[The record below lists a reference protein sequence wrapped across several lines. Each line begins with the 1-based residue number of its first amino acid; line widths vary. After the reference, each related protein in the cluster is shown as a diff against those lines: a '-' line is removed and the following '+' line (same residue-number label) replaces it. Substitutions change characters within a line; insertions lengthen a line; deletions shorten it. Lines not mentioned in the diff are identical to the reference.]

1 MDDKNFTSRCKEEM
15 KMDTE
20 IKMMKNGIGD
30 SKTKLPRMEAVLHTI
45 PNISHPGRNYGMK
58 NGVKSRKRLE
68 DEKLQNL
75 ITTESSTTCKENIKV
90 DVIKIDG
97 EYRVKF
103 YEKDEDMK
111 TINNINSDEKSITFV
126 KSSPTD
132 SKTTIPFVASYNDD
146 LMKQYEEDMEKA
158 RLARKEEK
166 RLRRERGGAEPFSST
181 GKTTPPTRLRGQ
193 RNSKKAKAQ
202 KLARRKNRK

>member
-1 MDDKNFTSRCKEEM
+1 M
-15 KMDTE
+15 KKYP
-20 IKMMKNGIGD
+20 I
-30 SKTKLPRMEAVLHTI
+30 
-45 PNISHPGRNYGMK
+45 RNYGMK
-58 NGVKSRKRLE
+58 NGAKSRKRLE
-68 DEKLQNL
+68 DEEYQRLLYQENL
-75 ITTESSTTCKENIKV
+75 TTGKENIEV
-90 DVIKIDG
+90 DVMKIDG
-97 EYRVKF
+97 KYRVKF
-103 YEKDEDMK
+103 YEKDEDIK
-111 TINNINSDEKSITFV
+111 TINNTSSDEKSISFV
-126 KSSPTD
+126 KSSHTD

>member
-58 NGVKSRKRLE
+58 NSNRSNKRLE
-68 DEKLQNL
+68 DEKLQEL
-75 ITTESSTTCKENIKV
+75 ITKESSTTGKENIKV
-90 DVIKIDG
+90 DVTKING
-97 EYRVKF
+97 KYKINMSEEFNEQVTNGNLTAIPYRSSG
-103 YEKDEDMK
+103 
-111 TINNINSDEKSITFV
+111 SD
-126 KSSPTD
+126 D
-132 SKTTIPFVASYNDD
+132 LYNDYQK
-146 LMKQYEEDMEKA
+146 MMEEE
-158 RLARKEEK
+158 RLRRKEEK

>member
-1 MDDKNFTSRCKEEM
+1 MSDKDFISKCKEEM
-15 KMDTE
+15 KMNTE

-30 SKTKLPRMEAVLHTI
+30 SKTKLPTMEAVIHTI

-58 NGVKSRKRLE
+58 NGNKSNKRLA
-68 DEKLQNL
+68 DEKLQEL
-75 ITTESSTTCKENIKV
+75 ITTESSTTGKENIKV
-90 DVIKIDG
+90 DVTKING
-97 EYRVKF
+97 KYK
-103 YEKDEDMK
+103 
-111 TINNINSDEKSITFV
+111 INMQEEFDDQL
-126 KSSPTD
+126 SPTN
-132 SKTTIPFVASYNDD
+132 SNQTTIPFVSYSSGD
-146 LMKQYEEDMEKA
+146 LTNEYEKIMEEE
-158 RLARKEEK
+158 RLRRKEEK